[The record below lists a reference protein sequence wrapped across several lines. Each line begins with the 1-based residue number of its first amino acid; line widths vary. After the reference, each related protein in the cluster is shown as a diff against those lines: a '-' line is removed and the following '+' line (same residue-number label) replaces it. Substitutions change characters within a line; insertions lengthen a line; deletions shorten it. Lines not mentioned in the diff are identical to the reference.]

1 MKYEAPFIEIVRFQ
15 KENILLKASSEVTES
30 PIEDGGAVTLPTAP
44 PSTDNPFKPPSR
56 G

>member
-15 KENILLKASSEVTES
+15 KENILLKASSDVTES
-30 PIEDGGAVTLPTAP
+30 PIDDGGAVTLP

>member
-15 KENILLKASSEVTES
+15 KDNILLKASSDIPEGGMD
-30 PIEDGGAVTLPTAP
+30 DGGAVVIP
-44 PSTDNPFKPPSR
+44 PSDDNPFPTRPGR

>member
-15 KENILLKASSEVTES
+15 KENILLKASSDIPEGDMN
-30 PIEDGGAVTLPTAP
+30 DGGAVTLPTAP
-44 PSTDNPFKPPSR
+44 PSTDNPFPPR